1 MVCTCTEAFE
11 QQKERAGYDQST
23 IEIFETCS
31 EKLALYN
38 YFDDQ
43 YDDYLAT
50 YEKEY
55 TDREEYDAHVEAFR
69 EQSERMWKHN
79 QQYER
84 GDTTFGQSLNR
95 YSDYT
100 DRQWKSML
108 RTYKVADDTTFK
120 LTEEPATTE
129 QISNEMQRWEY
140 LASYLTTYPFNWVDE
155 GKVTPV
161 RDQGMCGGGYAFAI
175 AGAVESMRAI
185 TRGNLNVLSPQ
196 QILDCDEGYN
206 KGCEGGAMTY
216 AANYTLGGTGLMTE

>member
-1 MVCTCTEAFE
+1 MVCTCTESFE

-31 EKLALYN
+31 EKLALSN

-43 YDDYLAT
+43 FDDYLAT
-50 YEKEY
+50 YDKEY
-55 TDREEYDAHVEAFR
+55 TDREEYDDHVEAFR
-69 EQSERMWKHN
+69 EQSEEMWKHN
-79 QQYER
+79 QRYER
-84 GDTTFGQSLNR
+84 GDETYGQSWNR

-100 DRQWKSML
+100 NRQWKSML
-108 RTYKVADDTTFK
+108 RTYKVADDTTFE